1 MNYNKNYYIS
11 SMENWK
17 DIKGYEGHYQV
28 SDLGRI
34 KSIKFNKERI
44 IHIQKSTN
52 GYLKVELCKNG
63 KTKTR
68 TVHSLVAQEFLNH
81 ERDIYN
87 VVDHINNVK
96 TDNKLSNLQIISQ
109 RENSTKDKNNK
120 YSDYVG
126 VTFHKKDKR
135 WQSSIVI
142 DGSQT
147 YLGYFKSK
155 ERASIAYQFA
165 LTQLDKLKEYN
176 LTK

>member
-1 MNYNKNYYIS
+1 
-11 SMENWK
+11 MENWK

-28 SDLGRI
+28 SDLGRV
-34 KSIKFNKERI
+34 KSVKFNKERI
-44 IHIQKSTN
+44 LHIQKSTN
-52 GYLKVELCKNG
+52 GYLKSELCKNG

-81 ERDIYN
+81 ESDIYN

-142 DGSQT
+142 DGSQV
-147 YLGYFKSK
+147 YLGYFKNE
-155 ERASIAYQFA
+155 ERASIAYNFA

-176 LTK
+176 LTR

>member
-1 MNYNKNYYIS
+1 
-11 SMENWK
+11 MENWK
-17 DIKGYEGHYQV
+17 DIKGYEGHYQI

-44 IHIQKSTN
+44 LHIQKGTN
-52 GYLKVELCKNG
+52 GYLKSELCKNG

-81 ERDIYN
+81 ESDIYN

-142 DGSQT
+142 DGNQI
-147 YLGYFKSK
+147 YLGYFKSE

-165 LTQLDKLKEYN
+165 LTQLEKLKEYS
-176 LTK
+176 LTR